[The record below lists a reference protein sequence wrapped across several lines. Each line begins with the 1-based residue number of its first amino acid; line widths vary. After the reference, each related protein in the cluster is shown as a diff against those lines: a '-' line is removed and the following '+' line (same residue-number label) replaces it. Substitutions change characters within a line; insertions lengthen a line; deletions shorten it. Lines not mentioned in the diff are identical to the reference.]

1 MRRGDY
7 SMKMHLG
14 ELKIESSA
22 FKHLEHIPKKYTSS
36 GDNVSPP
43 LNWTNPPDSTREFA
57 LICYDPDAPVTYG
70 YTHWVLYGIPSEINN
85 IEEGEGKTFTDG
97 INSKGEMGYTGPAP
111 PSGHGVHHYYFWL
124 YALDK
129 KLDLKPGLTR
139 NQLLDAIDDHIIV
152 QSRNVGIYEV

>member
-1 MRRGDY
+1 
-7 SMKMHLG
+7 
-14 ELKIESSA
+14 
-22 FKHLEHIPKKYTSS
+22 
-36 GDNVSPP
+36 
-43 LNWTNPPDSTREFA
+43 
-57 LICYDPDAPVTYG
+57 
-70 YTHWVLYGIPSEINN
+70 
-85 IEEGEGKTFTDG
+85 
-97 INSKGEMGYTGPAP
+97 MGYTGPAP